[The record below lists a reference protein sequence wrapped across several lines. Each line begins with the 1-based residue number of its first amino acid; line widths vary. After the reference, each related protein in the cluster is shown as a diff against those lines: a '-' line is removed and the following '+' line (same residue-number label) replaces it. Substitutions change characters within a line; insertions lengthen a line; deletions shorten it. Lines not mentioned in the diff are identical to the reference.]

1 MTGTQT
7 LVAGRYRLVQPLGR
21 GGMGTVWLA
30 RDEIL
35 HRDVA
40 VKEVVPPPGLTQQEQ
55 DDLRRRTLREARAAA
70 RLNHPSVVRMYDVV
84 DSPGTAPWIVME
96 YVQGRSLQQV
106 IAEDGPVPPA
116 RAARIGLDVLSALQ
130 ASHAV
135 GVEHRDVKPSNV
147 LMAQDGRVVLT
158 DFGLATA
165 PGEATVTR
173 PGLVLG
179 SPAYISPERARGEYG
194 GPESDL
200 WSLGATLYAA
210 VEGKSP
216 FDRSSPMATLTALA
230 TEDPPPAK
238 RAGRLRRVLD
248 GLLRKD
254 PAQRLSAAEVERLLR
269 KVAGSDRP
277 SALTQAFRRT
287 AAPAAPPSSAAVVA
301 LRPPA
306 VVPTPPLDA
315 GVAEAGPPGAAP
327 PASSAAAPWVPSGA
341 GSATETVPRREPAEV
356 PPLPEHPSI
365 GRAPVPVRPVPEEE
379 PYAAEQSGHRT
390 RLVIAVLALLA
401 LGLAALALLGPDGQ
415 LPGTRTAGP
424 DVTQPATSP
433 TSQPTAVPTASPAA
447 GPTTSAPPAGQPPA
461 GAPATRP
468 PAQVPAP
475 NPGSGGFTPPA
486 GWRIYRDSTGFS
498 VAVPSSWTVSRRGTI
513 VYFDQPD
520 GSRLLGIDITD
531 EPKPNPVADWEAQ
544 EDYRVAR
551 GDFPDYERIKIVSC
565 SFFRACADW
574 EFRYTRNGVRM
585 HVNNRGFVVSD
596 TRAHGIWWSTTD
608 ADWAASLAYLDVVF
622 RSFRPAP

>member
-1 MTGTQT
+1 MTATQI
-7 LVAGRYRLVQPLGR
+7 LVAGRYRLVEPLGR

-40 VKEVVPPPGLTQQEQ
+40 VKEVVPPPGLTAQEQ
-55 DDLRRRTLREARAAA
+55 EDLRRRTLREARSAA

-84 DSPGTAPWIVME
+84 DSPGAPWIVME
-96 YVQGRSLQQV
+96 YVHGRSLQQV
-106 IAEDGPVPPA
+106 IAEDGPIPPA
-116 RAARIGLDVLSALQ
+116 RAARIGLDVLAALR
-130 ASHAV
+130 AAHSV

-147 LMAQDGRVVLT
+147 LLAQDGRVVLS

-179 SPAYISPERARGEYG
+179 SPAYIAPERARGETG
-194 GPESDL
+194 GPQSDL

-216 FDRSSPMATLTALA
+216 YDRSSPMATLTALA
-230 TEDPPPAK
+230 TEDPPPPK

-254 PAQRLSAAEVERLLR
+254 PAERLSAAEVERLLR

-277 SALTQAFRRT
+277 SALTQVFRRT
-287 AAPAAPPSSAAVVA
+287 PAAPPVLTV
-301 LRPPA
+301 PPA
-306 VVPTPPLDA
+306 ARPVPAPA
-315 GVAEAGPPGAAP
+315 GAAP
-327 PASSAAAPWVPSGA
+327 D
-341 GSATETVPRREPAEV
+341 GSARPT
-356 PPLPEHPSI
+356 EHPSI
-365 GRAPVPVRPVPEEE
+365 GRASVPVRPVPVEE
-379 PYAAEQSGHRT
+379 PAYAEPDSR
-390 RLVIAVLALLA
+390 RIKLVIAVLALLA
-401 LGLAALALLGPDGQ
+401 LGLAALAMLGPEWQASPTGGVEPGATNQVSPEVSQPGDGQ
-415 LPGTRTAGP
+415 PG
-424 DVTQPATSP
+424 DTQPGNTQP
-433 TSQPTAVPTASPAA
+433 TS
-447 GPTTSAPPAGQPPA
+447 GPPAGQQPPA
-461 GAPATRP
+461 GGAPATQAPGPAPAP
-468 PAQVPAP
+468 PAT
-475 NPGSGGFTPPA
+475 GGFTLPA

-498 VAVPSSWTVSRRGTI
+498 VAVPANWTVSRRGTI

-531 EPKPNPVADWEAQ
+531 EPKFNPVADWEAQ
-544 EDYRVAR
+544 EDVRVAN
-551 GDFPDYERIKIVSC
+551 GDFPEYERIKIAPC
-565 SFFRACADW
+565 NYFRACADW
-574 EFRYTRNGVRM
+574 EFRYTRNGVRI
-585 HVNNRGFVVSD
+585 HANNRGFVVSN

-608 ADWAASLAYLDVVF
+608 ADWAASLPYLETVF